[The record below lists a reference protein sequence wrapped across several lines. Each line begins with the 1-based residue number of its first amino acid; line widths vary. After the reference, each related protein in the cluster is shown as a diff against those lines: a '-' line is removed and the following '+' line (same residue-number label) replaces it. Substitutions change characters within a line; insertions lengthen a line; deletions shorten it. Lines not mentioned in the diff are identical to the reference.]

1 LKDVF
6 VSLAYLLFV
15 ISMVIAFLAL
25 AGWLI
30 AVCVEAVFGIDF
42 TFWQGAALLI
52 LSRLLLT
59 RINIVTTNE
68 NNAKES
74 E

>member
-1 LKDVF
+1 MKDK
-6 VSLAYLLFV
+6 LAII
-15 ISMVIAFLAL
+15 ISFTSILVLILAFLAL
-25 AGWLI
+25 VGWLI

-42 TFWQGAALLI
+42 AFWQGAALLI